1 MINIFRRVLLSISI
15 ILLFM
20 SFLSIVFVLIEASKY
35 QFSLNNIGF
44 QYFLSLFEPFLP
56 IITTSII
63 VTTAYIAIETL
74 KSYNKLLK
82 LNKSVEEGKALLDI
96 RILLNEKDNLEI
108 HQNIRGRS
116 GAWANGIPTQIA
128 EQPDT
133 WRKIDNYLGI
143 LELINILI
151 NNNVISLESFNN
163 QFGYRV
169 DNVSNNKD
177 IMSYLN
183 KYTDAKCNNIWNE
196 LFDLFKK
203 RESQK

>member
-1 MINIFRRVLLSISI
+1 MINIFRKILLCISI
-15 ILLFM
+15 ILLFI
-20 SFLSIVFVLIEASKY
+20 SLSSVVFVFIEASNY
-35 QFSLNNIGF
+35 QLLLNNFGF
-44 QYFLSLFEPFLP
+44 QFFLSLFQPYLP

-74 KSYNKLLK
+74 KSHIEQLIMNK
-82 LNKSVEEGKALLDI
+82 VAEEGKALLEI

-108 HQNIRGRS
+108 HQNIRGNS
-116 GAWANGIPTQIA
+116 GLWSNGIPMPA
-128 EQPDT
+128 YKEPDT

-151 NNNVISLESFNN
+151 NKNVISLESFNN

-169 DNVSNNKD
+169 DNVLKNID
-177 IMSYLN
+177 IMSYL
-183 KYTDAKCNNIWNE
+183 KGYTDEKGNSIWNE

-203 RESQK
+203 RDS